1 ANACHSK
8 SRRPQCTY
16 SLPTR
21 RSSDLMNI
29 FSREA
34 KWYLSSNSFSWIL
47 SSARIKSLVWAV
59 DRRRISLTS
68 RNMGLLSTITQ
79 ALGEIRSEEHTS
91 ELQSRENLVCRLLL
105 EKKK

>member
-1 ANACHSK
+1 TALS
-8 SRRPQCTY
+8 TL
-16 SLPTR
+16 SLHDALPILSMISNTDSQVSASSISWYTR
-21 RSSDLMNI
+21 FSMNI

-68 RNMGLLSTITQ
+68 RNIGLLSTITQ
-79 ALGEIRSEEHTS
+79 ALGEMEIS
-91 ELQSRENLVCRLLL
+91 QLV
-105 EKKK
+105 KA